1 MEMHQ
6 VRYFLSMAKL
16 LNFTRAADECNV
28 TQPSLTR
35 AIQKLEDELGGALF
49 RRERNRTHLTDL
61 GRLMLPHLERTFEAA
76 EAAKRLAKNVG
87 KAVVAPLV
95 LGIDASLDTDTFDA
109 ILGELGKGL
118 PGFELT
124 LTSGTSAVL
133 LEAAMN
139 GDLDLLIVELPDA
152 APDRLERWSLYN
164 HVYHMV
170 VRVDHPLAMRPPKS
184 LAAARD
190 EDWIDHDGGNCARLR
205 AAAADLGFEPVV
217 RHRANDLAHVKRLV
231 VAGLGSAFMP
241 KPRADERLRSIRFP
255 DADITGEV
263 VLGAV
268 AGRKRSIAADAFV
281 RASRARSWS
290 AQSAE

>member
-6 VRYFLSMAKL
+6 VRYFLSMSKL

-49 RRERNRTHLTDL
+49 RRERSRTHLTDL

-76 EAAKRLAKNVG
+76 EAAKQLAKNVG

-95 LGIDASLDTDTFDA
+95 LGVDASLETDTLDG
-109 ILGELGKGL
+109 ILGELGECL

-124 LTSGTSAVL
+124 LSTGTSEDL
-133 LEAAMN
+133 LEAAMK
-139 GDLDLLIVELPDA
+139 GDLDLLIMELPDA
-152 APDRLERWSLYN
+152 APDRLERWPLFN

-170 VRVDHPLAMRPPKS
+170 TRADHPLAIEPPTS
-184 LAAARD
+184 LGLARN
-190 EDWIDHDGGNCARLR
+190 EAWIDHDGGNCARLR
-205 AAAADLGFEPVV
+205 TAAAALGFEPII
-217 RHRANDLAHVKRLV
+217 RHRASDLAHVKRLII
-231 VAGLGSAFMP
+231 AGLGSAFMP
-241 KPRADERLRSIRFP
+241 KPRHDERLRSIRFP
-255 DADITGEV
+255 DADINGEV

-268 AGRKRSIAADAFV
+268 AGRKRSIAADAFM

-290 AQSAE
+290 AASAD

>member
-1 MEMHQ
+1 MHQ
-6 VRYFLSMAKL
+6 VRYFLSMVRL

-49 RRERNRTHLTDL
+49 RRERSRTHLTDL

-76 EAAKRLAKNVG
+76 EAAKQLAKNVG

-95 LGIDASLDTDTFDA
+95 LGVDASLATDTLDT
-109 ILGELGKGL
+109 ILAELGKGL
-118 PGFELT
+118 PGFALT
-124 LTSGTSAVL
+124 LTTGTSAML
-133 LEAAMN
+133 LEAALN

-152 APDRLERWSLYN
+152 APDRLERWPLFSHGY
-164 HVYHMV
+164 YMV
-170 VRVDHPLAMRPPKS
+170 VRADHPLAMRPPTS
-184 LAAARD
+184 LLAARD
-190 EDWIDHDGGNCARLR
+190 EAWIDHDGGNCARLR
-205 AAAADLGFEPVV
+205 TAAAVLGFEPVV
-217 RHRANDLAHVKRLV
+217 RHRASDPADVKRLV

-241 KPRADERLRSIRFP
+241 RPRDDKRLRTIRFP
-255 DADITGEV
+255 DADVTGEV

-268 AGRKRSIAADAFV
+268 AGRKRGIAADAFV

-290 AQSAE
+290 AASAE

>member
-16 LNFTRAADECNV
+16 LNFTRAADACNV

-35 AIQKLEDELGGALF
+35 AIQKLEDELEGALF
-49 RRERNRTHLTDL
+49 RRERSRTHLTDL
-61 GRLMLPHLERTFEAA
+61 GRMMLPHLERTFEAA
-76 EAAKRLAKNVG
+76 EAAKQLARNVG
-87 KAVVAPLV
+87 KAIVTPLI
-95 LGIDASLDTDTFDA
+95 LGVDSSLETDTLDG
-109 ILGELGKGL
+109 ILDELGRGL
-118 PGFELT
+118 PGFALT
-124 LTSGTSAVL
+124 LTAGPSAAL

-139 GDLDLLIVELPDA
+139 GDLDLLILELPEV
-152 APDRLERWSLYN
+152 APERLERWPLFS
-164 HVYHMV
+164 HAYHMV
-170 VRVDHPLAMRPPKS
+170 TRADHPLAMKPPSS
-184 LAAARD
+184 LGAARD
-190 EDWIDHDGGNCARLR
+190 EAWIDYDGGNCARLR
-205 AAAADLGFEPVV
+205 AAATVLGFEPIV

-241 KPRADERLRSIRFP
+241 RPRDDERLRAIRFP

-290 AQSAE
+290 AASA